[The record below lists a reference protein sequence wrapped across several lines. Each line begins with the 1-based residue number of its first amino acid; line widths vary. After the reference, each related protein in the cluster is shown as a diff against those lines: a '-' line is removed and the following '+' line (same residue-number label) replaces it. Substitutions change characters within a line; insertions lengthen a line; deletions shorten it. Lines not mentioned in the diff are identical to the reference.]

1 MKRVA
6 TKTKYIPSY
15 ESGSNMSEIAK
26 YLRAQING
34 LKPMEVPKGL
44 FGSAYALQGGA
55 LGAQMAGIAGQDTS
69 EMPFIPN
76 PSDVS
81 AAFQKLPI
89 GTTLDSLDNF
99 FSGQQNSLARALA
112 SSGMASYDVANAV
125 AKPIADAARV
135 RSETALNLT
144 RENAALDRQ
153 RAGFNMEIDKGVT
166 AAANQENMNQN
177 QKLAMLTAKTAEGMG
192 ALGNINSEVFRT
204 RQTVEGLNNAKLSTL
219 MNQLFTANYLDK
231 LYAS

>member
-1 MKRVA
+1 MKRVT

-15 ESGSNMSEIAK
+15 EGGSNMSEIAK

-204 RQTVEGLNNAKLSTL
+204 KQTVEGLNNAKLSTL